1 MLLIVYW
8 VMTLCC
14 CLYAAIEG
22 GKPGRVGAALIVFIT
37 IIGFFIALMEQ
48 RSWGHTVYPLL
59 LVDTLCL
66 LAFLTLA
73 LKSNRLW
80 PLWTTACALATVTT
94 HLASIAQIGIPPSIY
109 HGLKG
114 LWAIPMQLLMVR
126 GIALDARYRRFPKQM
141 EAERPISFLTSR
153 RRWGI

>member
-1 MLLIVYW
+1 MLLIIYW

-14 CLYAAIEG
+14 CVYAAVEG
-22 GKPGRVGAALIVFIT
+22 GRAGRVGAGLVLLITVVSFYV
-37 IIGFFIALMEQ
+37 ALMEQ

-59 LVDTLCL
+59 VIDTVCF

-73 LKSNRLW
+73 LKSDRLW
-80 PLWTTACALATVTT
+80 PLWTSACALATVTT
-94 HLASIAQIGIPPSIY
+94 HLASIAQVGIPPAIY

-126 GIALDARYRRFPKQM
+126 GIALDARYPHCSKRT
-141 EAERPISFLTSR
+141 EAGRPASPPTSHR
-153 RRWGI
+153 IWPL